1 MNSGNL
7 KAQLES
13 VWRQTGVKPKELD
26 EIIELPESCREVWY
40 WFCELDNDRTSNGF
54 GVNPIG
60 YEKIK
65 AYFDLYNITP
75 QEWEVRLLKLLDN
88 VALKHYSEESK
99 KQSKNKSS
107 KKQYRDWETDR
118 KSTRLNSSHSA
129 KSRMPSSA

>member
-107 KKQYRDWETDR
+107 KK
-118 KSTRLNSSHSA
+118 
-129 KSRMPSSA
+129 